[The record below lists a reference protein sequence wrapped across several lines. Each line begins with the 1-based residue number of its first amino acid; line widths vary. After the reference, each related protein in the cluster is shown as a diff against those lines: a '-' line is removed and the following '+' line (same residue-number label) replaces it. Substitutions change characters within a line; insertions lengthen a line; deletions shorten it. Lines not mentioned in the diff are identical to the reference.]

1 MFERVERDGVAIHT
15 DPSLFEN
22 AGIGVAFSERNG
34 GVSGVP
40 FDSLDLAGHVGDAPR
55 SVDRNRSILLESI
68 GIAALADRLT
78 TAEQVHGTGIAEV
91 TPGIIGSGALVS
103 GGRAAV
109 PGADALWTR
118 ERGVPLML
126 MFADCVPVILARPSV
141 PAIAV
146 VHAGWRGAA
155 AGIVGAAARDVVREA
170 DPGVDHLDDVHEG
183 RVQALV
189 FQDGYRVAGYRC
201 QGCGYVTTIETKACP
216 YCGGE
221 FAQIPD
227 AVEMAVRKVMQDGGE
242 VEVLHMVNQFLGGVP
257 LSEETLALDLIDRV
271 GPGGHYLQEDH
282 TLKHFRSVWY
292 SKLFD
297 RSIYARSAEE
307 EGGARGFEERL
318 RQQTLKVMD
327 HQPAPLPAEVVR
339 ELEEMARHWQ

>member
-15 DPSLFEN
+15 DPSLFES

-155 AGIVGAAARDVVREA
+155 AGIVGAAARVLQEL
-170 DPGVDHLDDVHEG
+170 PGPDDCVALIGPHIGPCCYQVGPDCVSHFDNRFVTITAASSHLDLGAVVAADLERSGIPEG
-183 RVQALV
+183 RQCHLGICTAHNTDRFFSHRAEGPTGRHGAL
-189 FQDGYRVAGYRC
+189 
-201 QGCGYVTTIETKACP
+201 
-216 YCGGE
+216 
-221 FAQIPD
+221 
-227 AVEMAVRKVMQDGGE
+227 AVI
-242 VEVLHMVNQFLGGVP
+242 L
-257 LSEETLALDLIDRV
+257 
-271 GPGGHYLQEDH
+271 
-282 TLKHFRSVWY
+282 
-292 SKLFD
+292 
-297 RSIYARSAEE
+297 
-307 EGGARGFEERL
+307 
-318 RQQTLKVMD
+318 
-327 HQPAPLPAEVVR
+327 
-339 ELEEMARHWQ
+339 